1 LTTFLLLVA
10 LPSAS
15 LAQSSKVAV
24 SPLHA
29 SVALPAASLA
39 QPGPGEFPLIEP
51 QFDPCFSNLPPAQV
65 LATNEVIKFR
75 NFVRV
80 SGAVKT
86 PDFYFYDSDEN
97 PRLLSVLAQA
107 GWFRA
112 GAARE
117 KVSVS
122 EPGEA
127 SRVINILAAMTNSE
141 LNLLLTFG
149 TEITVPFRGAT
160 FSSHW
165 VTVTQKYFSVSG
177 EVKKPNYYFYD
188 FKRPIS
194 VRDAIRAAGGANPN
208 GAVEQVQLRRLTCRL
223 TLDCTGPDR
232 AGPAVMPHDV
242 IYVPPRMTIFNAGQL
257 TPP

>member
-1 LTTFLLLVA
+1 LTTFLFLVA
-10 LPSAS
+10 LPAAS
-15 LAQSSKVAV
+15 LAASSKVNV
-24 SPLHA
+24 SPPHA

-39 QPGPGEFPLIEP
+39 QPSPREYPLIEP
-51 QFDPCFSNLPPAQV
+51 EIDPCFSNLPPAQV
-65 LATNEVIKFR
+65 LATNEAIKFR
-75 NFVRV
+75 NFIRV
-80 SGAVKT
+80 SGAVKK
-86 PDFYFYDSDEN
+86 PDFYFYDSDET

-107 GWFRA
+107 GWFIA
-112 GAARE
+112 GAATE

-127 SRVINILAAMTNSE
+127 PRVINILAAMTNSD
-141 LNLLLTFG
+141 LNFLVTFG

-160 FSSHW
+160 FSSDW
-165 VTVTQKYFSVSG
+165 ITVTQKYFSVSG

-194 VRDAIRAAGGANPN
+194 VRDAIRAAGGANLG
-208 GAVEQVQLRRLTCRL
+208 GAVERVELRRLTCRL